1 MRLIYATLI
10 LLGLTACDGSG
21 NGSPVDC
28 RSKPEQRPYFQETQ
42 GDQSME
48 ATLENIVKCF
58 PSEDNAR
65 GQAENIGAN
74 APKDIQDVLTQLY
87 LNSMPDKEMLQALG
101 QDKLNLLLRPK
112 DDKFTH
118 STLLT
123 EAVRQANYRWTIAL
137 LEAGADPNGSGSLM
151 AYVAAEDIFD
161 PRSKWT
167 HLFKDGAPA
176 IPFLEAYLKH
186 GGKLN
191 TTAEGGYGTT
201 PLINA
206 PFNNLA
212 AFIYLL
218 EQGADPWL
226 SAKEPKERRF
236 GLTMFG
242 TYIAGSRASNAN
254 EKIYAIVKRGLYQSP
269 PQPLYQPM
277 VHDKYLASLEDLYD
291 ATGSERR
298 HKLWTLQKVIH
309 AMIQAG
315 AFEPSARMS
324 ELLAANPVP
333 DSEGGWVMPEGQLHQ
348 DYDDPRVGA
357 VLGTEIW

>member
-1 MRLIYATLI
+1 
-10 LLGLTACDGSG
+10 
-21 NGSPVDC
+21 
-28 RSKPEQRPYFQETQ
+28 
-42 GDQSME
+42 ME
-48 ATLENIVKCF
+48 ATLKHIVKCY
-58 PSEDNAR
+58 PGEDSAR
-65 GQAENIGAN
+65 GKAGNIGAN
-74 APKDIQDVLTQLY
+74 APADVRDVLTDIY
-87 LNSMPDKEMLQALG
+87 LNAEPDTEKLASLG
-101 QDKLNLLLRPK
+101 QDHLNILLRPR
-112 DDKFTH
+112 DDKYTH

-123 EAVRQANYRWTIAL
+123 EAVRQSNYRWTMAL

-151 AYVAAEDIFD
+151 AYVAAQDIFD

-176 IPFLEAYLKH
+176 VPFLEAYLKF

-191 TTAEGGYGTT
+191 TTADGGYGDGSF
-201 PLINA
+201 INA
-206 PFNNLA
+206 SSNNLA
-212 AFIYLL
+212 ALIYLL

-226 SAKEPKERRF
+226 ISGEPDPIDF
-236 GLTMFG
+236 GIPVLG
-242 TYIAGSRASNAN
+242 YYIAGSRASNAN
-254 EKIYAIVKRGLYQSP
+254 EKIYTIVKRGLYRKP

-277 VHDKYLASLEDLYD
+277 VHDKYLASLEELHD
-291 ATGSERR
+291 ATGPERR

-309 AMIQAG
+309 AMIEVG

-357 VLGTEIW
+357 VLGKEIW